1 MLSSSLS
8 SASKLNDIDDNVFYM
23 ELTMGGPSDVKPETK
38 AKFSFTSSKSK
49 PYVFVLKKYY
59 IVLFNLNYC
68 YFSKM
73 N

>member
-1 MLSSSLS
+1 
-8 SASKLNDIDDNVFYM
+8 
-23 ELTMGGPSDVKPETK
+23 MGGPSDVKPETK